1 MQEKMID
8 GSYGEPVPF
17 DEKRMGT
24 MLQDPNVD
32 HVEVFTNTPNE
43 MHRRKQLFEQSNSVK
58 RKNRKSRNKLQG
70 RSRRNN
76 R

>member
-24 MLQDPNVD
+24 MLQDPNVE
-32 HVEVFTNTPNE
+32 HVEVFNASKKE
-43 MHRRKQLFEQSNSVK
+43 MHRRKQLFEQSNAAK
-58 RKNRKSRNKLQG
+58 RKDRKQKNKLQG